1 MHTHNV
7 YAHN

>member
-7 YAHN
+7 VH